1 MKKLFFIAVLFMCS
15 ALTRPVYA
23 DDITEFDYPF
33 LLGNWYWFSA
43 TDEGVE
49 SEGESYRA
57 MHVEFKSNYQF
68 GMRLLRIDGNIE
80 QWSGEYDID
89 ETSITF
95 ITDNEEDQIHSY
107 MLSYNQFVLDGA
119 RFTKLAP
126 ENLPGNWR
134 SSEIS
139 GDDVDRSIEAL
150 SLTLRPDFL
159 FSAEVSNDKGKSKE
173 HRGIYYIEDNQLVL
187 LYEDGQH
194 DTEFE
199 LSNNDTLTLTN
210 THFGMEA
217 ILQREQL
224 E

>member
-1 MKKLFFIAVLFMCS
+1 MKKLFFIIVLFFFS
-15 ALTRPVYA
+15 TFSRPIIA

-33 LLGNWYWFSA
+33 LLGNWYWFSSTEA
-43 TDEGVE
+43 GVE

-57 MHVEFKSNYQF
+57 MHVMFKSDYAF
-68 GMRLLRIDGNIE
+68 AMRLLRTDGKIE
-80 QWSGEYDID
+80 QWSGEYNID
-89 ETSITF
+89 ETNITF
-95 ITDNEEDQIHSY
+95 VTEGEEDQMHTY

-126 ENLPGNWR
+126 ENLPGNWKT
-134 SSEIS
+134 STIS
-139 GDDVDRSIEAL
+139 GSDVDHSISEL

-159 FSAEVSNDKGKSKE
+159 FSAEVSNNKGKSKE

-194 DTEFE
+194 DSEFE
-199 LSNNDTLTLTN
+199 LSSNDTLTLTN

-217 ILQREQL
+217 ILQRE
-224 E
+224 

>member
-1 MKKLFFIAVLFMCS
+1 MKKLFFIIVLFFFS
-15 ALTRPVYA
+15 AFSRPIIA

-33 LLGNWYWFSA
+33 LLGSWYWFSSTEA
-43 TDEGVE
+43 GVE
-49 SEGESYRA
+49 SAGESYRA
-57 MHVEFKSNYQF
+57 MHVMFKSDYAF
-68 GMRLLRIDGNIE
+68 AMRLLRTDGNIE
-80 QWSGEYDID
+80 QWSGEYNID
-89 ETSITF
+89 ETNITF
-95 ITDNEEDQIHSY
+95 VTEGEEDQMHTY

-126 ENLPGNWR
+126 ENLPGNWKT
-134 SSEIS
+134 STIS
-139 GDDVDRSIEAL
+139 GSDVDHSISEL

-194 DTEFE
+194 DSEFE
-199 LSNNDTLTLTN
+199 LSSNDTLTLTN

-217 ILQREQL
+217 ILQRE
-224 E
+224 